1 MIHKRLT
8 LVGLVAVPLA
18 ALAVAGCGGS
28 SNSSSS
34 SAPSPTIPKLSNGR
48 AATIGVSDTTLG
60 KVLVDGQGRTIY
72 LFKKDTSTTSTCTG
86 GCAAAWPPVR
96 ATGKPTVA
104 NGASAS
110 LVGTTKRSA
119 GKPQVTY
126 HGHPLY
132 LFSGDQ
138 NPGDVHGQGQNAFG
152 AVWWTVSPAGNQVT
166 TKPPSG
172 TPSGY

>member
-8 LVGLVAVPLA
+8 FLGLAAVPLA

-28 SNSSSS
+28 SNSSHSS
-34 SAPSPTIPKLSNGR
+34 TPSVPKLASGR
-48 AATIGVSDTTLG
+48 AATIGVSGTSVG
-60 KVLVDGQGRTIY
+60 NILVNSQGRTVY

-86 GCAAAWPPVR
+86 ACAASWPPVR
-96 ATGKPTVA
+96 ATGKPTAAGGA
-104 NGASAS
+104 NASM
-110 LVGTTKRSA
+110 LGTTKRTD

-138 NPGDVHGQGQNAFG
+138 NPGDVNGQGVNAFG

-166 TKPPSG
+166 TKPSSG
-172 TPSGY
+172 STGGY

>member
-8 LVGLVAVPLA
+8 LLGLAAVPLA

-28 SNSSSS
+28 NSSQSS
-34 SAPSPTIPKLSNGR
+34 SPSVPKLPSGR
-48 AATIGVSDTTLG
+48 AATIGVSG
-60 KVLVDGQGRTIY
+60 SSVGNILVNSQGRTVY
-72 LFKKDTSTTSTCTG
+72 LFQKDTSNKSTCTG
-86 GCAAAWPPVR
+86 PCAASWPPVR
-96 ATGKPTVA
+96 ATGKPTAAGGA
-104 NGASAS
+104 NASM
-110 LVGTTKRSA
+110 LGTTKRSD

-138 NPGDVHGQGQNAFG
+138 NAGDVNGQGVNAFG
-152 AVWWTVSPAGNQVT
+152 AVWWTVSAAGNAVT
-166 TKPPSG
+166 KKPSSG

>member
-8 LVGLVAVPLA
+8 FLGLAAVPLA

-28 SNSSSS
+28 RNSSHSS
-34 SAPSPTIPKLSNGR
+34 TPSVPKLASGR
-48 AATIGVSDTTLG
+48 AATIGVAGTSVG
-60 KVLVDGQGRTIY
+60 NILVDSQGRTVY

-86 GCAAAWPPVR
+86 ACAASWPPVR
-96 ATGKPTVA
+96 ATGTPTAAGGA
-104 NGASAS
+104 NASM
-110 LVGTTKRSA
+110 LGTTKRTD

-138 NPGDVHGQGQNAFG
+138 NPGDINGQGVNAFG
-152 AVWWTVSPAGNQVT
+152 AVWWTVSPAGNQIT
-166 TKPPSG
+166 TKPSSG